1 MKGLTFILS
10 RLPQKD
16 RMRENTAMKL
26 TLLGSGNAQATKI
39 YNTCLLF
46 DDSKERLLVDAGGG
60 NTILSILEKKDIPL
74 SSIRYLFVTHA
85 HIDHL
90 LGVFWVIRRI
100 AEEMN
105 ASRYDGL
112 FTVYAHEE
120 LIDLIISFS
129 RTTLT
134 KKICSLFGSRII
146 FIPNRDRESLAMMG
160 GTLTPFDIHSTKL
173 RQFGFTFDYGG
184 MRIVDAGDEPLDG
197 KNEDL
202 AEGADWLTHEAFCL
216 YSDRDIFH
224 PYEKNHSTVRDA
236 AEKGERLRVRNLVLY
251 HTEDRSG
258 IETRKFRYT
267 EEAVKYYSGNVYVP
281 DDGDEII
288 L

>member
-1 MKGLTFILS
+1 
-10 RLPQKD
+10 
-16 RMRENTAMKL
+16 MKL
-26 TLLGSGNAQATKI
+26 TILGSGNAQATRI

-46 DDSKERLLVDAGGG
+46 DGGKERLLVDAGGG
-60 NTILSILEKKDIPL
+60 NTILSILEKKNVPL

-105 ASRYDGL
+105 ASRYSGDFSL
-112 FTVYAHEE
+112 FAHEE

-129 RTTLT
+129 RMTLT
-134 KKICSLFGSRII
+134 KKICALFGKRIL
-146 FIPNRDRESLAMMG
+146 FVPVRDRESLPVMG

-173 RQFGFTFDYGG
+173 KQFGFTLECGG
-184 MRIVDAGDEPLDG
+184 KRIVDAGDEPLDG
-197 KNEDL
+197 RNEDI
-202 AEGADWLTHEAFCL
+202 ARGADWLTHEAFCL
-216 YSDRDIFH
+216 YSDRDIYH
-224 PYEKNHSTVRDA
+224 PYEKNHSTVKDA
-236 AEKGERLRVRNLVLY
+236 AEKAEKLGVKNLVLY

-258 IETRKFRYT
+258 IDTRKIRYT
-267 EEAVKYYSGNVYVP
+267 EEAGKYYSGRVCVP
-281 DDGDEII
+281 DDGEEII

>member
-1 MKGLTFILS
+1 
-10 RLPQKD
+10 
-16 RMRENTAMKL
+16 MKL
-26 TLLGSGNAQATKI
+26 TILGSGNAQATKV

-46 DDSKERLLVDAGGG
+46 DGGKERLLVDAGGG

-90 LGVFWVIRRI
+90 LGVFWIIRRI

-105 ASRYDGL
+105 ASRYEGI
-112 FTVYAHEE
+112 FTVFAHEE

-129 RTTLT
+129 RMTLT
-134 KKICSLFGSRII
+134 KKICSLFGERII
-146 FIPNRDRESLAMMG
+146 FVPVRDRENIPMMG

-173 RQFGFTFDYGG
+173 RQFGFVLECGG
-184 MRIVDAGDEPLDG
+184 KRIVDAGDEPLDER
-197 KNEDL
+197 NADL
-202 AEGADWLTHEAFCL
+202 AQGADWLTHEAFCL
-216 YSDRDIFH
+216 YSDRDIYH
-224 PYEKNHSTVRDA
+224 PYEKNHSTAKDA
-236 AEKGERLRVRNLVLY
+236 AEKAGRLGVKNLVLY

-258 IETRKFRYT
+258 IGTRKIRYT
-267 EEAVKYYSGNVYVP
+267 EEAGKYYSGSVYVP